1 MSRCARFR
9 ETPTGRRLPESGAL
23 SRAAVAALAAF
34 LLLVSATPRVAAET
48 PDLSEAGRREQ
59 AGDREGAIGIY
70 RAWLRESPDPARVD
84 AVFAVLF
91 RLETDLTDLLDLA
104 SAPGIGPEPLL
115 ALSRLAEMSGRLEEA
130 RTLAE
135 RARQAGAGVEAMI
148 TTALLALEMND
159 AEAIAGALDSLRAK
173 GDAWEVVVDGY
184 RDIAAE
190 RWDLAREK
198 LARAAESSADPRI
211 ALAGLWGLYECSRRS
226 GDAEG
231 TAAAAAAIGRRFPG
245 APEEAL
251 TAGRASLWPNPSQF
265 ATGLPGDAAPLVKA
279 GAFSVQAG
287 SFLVRENAEELAADL
302 AEKGFH
308 PVVLEETSQ
317 GKSLFKL
324 YAGIGMER
332 EAALSLADSLRRA
345 GYAGFLISEGR

>member
-34 LLLVSATPRVAAET
+34 LLLVSATPRVDAET

-84 AVFAVLF
+84 AVFAELF

-104 SAPGIGPEPLL
+104 STPGIGPEPLL

-251 TAGRASLWPNPSQF
+251 TA
-265 ATGLPGDAAPLVKA
+265 TGLPGDAAPLVKA